1 MMGRYKRMAE
11 MYWKKTH
18 PAKAEAPPAPSAD
31 SHHAARAED
40 RGGHGGHGG
49 HNGHGGHGAR
59 GGGQFHFDGDVA
71 RRVFE
76 SRDRERS
83 GYLEIPQLLK
93 IAEEIWAQL
102 EPDAPV
108 LGQESKQVRPSPS
121 LLDAARAGR
130 GAGRAELAG
139 VVAG

>member
-18 PAKAEAPPAPSAD
+18 PAKAEAPPAPSANG
-31 SHHAARAED
+31 HHAARGED
-40 RGGHGGHGG
+40 RG
-49 HNGHGGHGAR
+49 GHGGHGAR

-108 LGQESKQVRPSPS
+108 LGQESKQVRPPS
-121 LLDAARAGR
+121 LLPRRAGGAR
-130 GAGRAELAG
+130 GGLNW
-139 VVAG
+139 